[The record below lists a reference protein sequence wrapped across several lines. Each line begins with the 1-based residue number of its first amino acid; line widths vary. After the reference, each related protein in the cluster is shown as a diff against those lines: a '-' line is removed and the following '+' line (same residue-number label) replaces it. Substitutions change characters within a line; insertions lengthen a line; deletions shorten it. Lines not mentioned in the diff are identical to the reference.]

1 MDMNLQRLMQVEL
14 VARSSDEML
23 KETKKEVF
31 QNQENIQTQLE
42 LILKTNQREKS
53 DLQLKIQK

>member
-1 MDMNLQRLMQVEL
+1 MQVEL

>member
-31 QNQENIQTQLE
+31 QNQENIQT
-42 LILKTNQREKS
+42 
-53 DLQLKIQK
+53 

>member
-53 DLQLKIQK
+53 DLQFKIQK